1 MATGNS
7 EWQEG
12 GSDEDWERAMGSHL
26 LRAVKISKKE
36 GRAALREARY
46 EIVDQ
51 ALVEAG
57 IGLDKKGYK
66 GELGLLEWESRGED
80 GLSITVLIYYATSR
94 EEAGKTLLKS
104 RTVEVVGEVVM
115 AYSSLKLG
123 VVFHPECG
131 VGMSHNAAN
140 AMEYEGRQI
149 TYHVI
154 VPRLREDE

>member
-1 MATGNS
+1 MARGNPGWS
-7 EWQEG
+7 F
-12 GSDEDWERAMGSHL
+12 SEDWERTNSRL
-26 LRAVKISKKE
+26 SKAVRTSQKE
-36 GRAALREARY
+36 GLAAQREARHGM
-46 EIVDQ
+46 VDL
-51 ALVEAG
+51 ALQDAWLLLE
-57 IGLDKKGYK
+57 KRGYT
-66 GELGLLEWESRGED
+66 GQLGLLEWESNGED
-80 GLSITVLIYYATSR
+80 GFSITVLIYYATSR